1 MAKIFLN
8 IYHNLHTMTNHHS
21 LTSRATAFKNSLD
34 LVKRSWLTKSPFQAK
49 VGIMSDLK
57 LLATILYRMPE
68 PRRTNK
74 GNIRHKLVDIIVITL
89 CAIICRCDSFVAVE
103 YLGHERNP
111 ISFWYRDSS

>member
-1 MAKIFLN
+1 MREILN
-8 IYHNLHTMTNHHS
+8 WIRINLFSNEILNDYLVPKMTEP
-21 LTSRATAFKNSLD
+21 KD
-34 LVKRSWLTKSPFQAK
+34 
-49 VGIMSDLK
+49 GIMSELK

-74 GNIRHKLVDIIVITL
+74 GNIRYKLVDIIVITL